1 MARRIA
7 AWDPDICALQEV
19 SAAGLREIVR
29 VTGMQAVWAMTGPL
43 IGPARLRDA
52 LAARNPDLWRTHES
66 NANALLVGPRLA
78 LVPASRRRCA
88 STRSARSP
96 AMPASCA

>member
-1 MARRIA
+1 
-7 AWDPDICALQEV
+7 
-19 SAAGLREIVR
+19 
-29 VTGMQAVWAMTGPL
+29 MQAVWATTGPL

-78 LVPASRRRCA
+78 LVPGSRA
-88 STRSARSP
+88 GGAPQPAPPDRSAT
-96 AMPASCA
+96 PASCA